1 MYFQTTKKN
10 MEDELPQQQ
19 HVRQP
24 DEPRRETLLPSI
36 NDYMNHNDNI
46 MNNNYE
52 NIQDTDM
59 KQAIENSMS
68 SFENEYMLQCQD
80 HVLEH
85 DIQMMLQQEHDNKL
99 EERKQREFNLG
110 DLVVRLKIIDKE
122 RKYLNLVS
130 SYIETGQP
138 MSYDHFVEIIEF
150 VRKPKLVSMITQY
163 ICYEK

>member
-1 MYFQTTKKN
+1 MA
-10 MEDELPQQQ
+10 DQ

-36 NDYMNHNDNI
+36 NDNI

-99 EERKQREFNLG
+99 EERKQRESKLG

-122 RKYLNLVS
+122 RKYMNIVS
-130 SYIETGQP
+130 SYIETGKP
-138 MSYDHFVEIIEF
+138 MSYDDFVGLIDF
-150 VRKPKLVSMITQY
+150 VRKPKLVSIITQY